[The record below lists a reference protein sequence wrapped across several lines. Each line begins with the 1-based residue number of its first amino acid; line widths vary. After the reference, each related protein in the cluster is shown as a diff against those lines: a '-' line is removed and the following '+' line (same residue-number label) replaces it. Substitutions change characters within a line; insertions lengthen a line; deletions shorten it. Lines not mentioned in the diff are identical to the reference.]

1 MNSLKV
7 AALPLDTVHADPAAN
22 IALMRRALDDV
33 GTVDIAVLP
42 EFFTTGFI
50 TDPGLVSSCA
60 QAPDGPAM
68 QAVRAEAEARSCAI
82 CGTFIA
88 RLPDGTLRN
97 RAFFIAPGAAPV
109 FYDKRHLFSISDEAD
124 VLTPGSQP
132 MPIIDFRGWRIALAV
147 CYDLRFPVWCRN
159 TVGPDGSLLYDILII
174 PASWPDAR
182 AHAWRT
188 LLTARAIE
196 NQAYVIGAN
205 RSGSDGFGRC
215 DGLTAIFDFLGADI
229 GSGQPSGAVT
239 ATFSLDLLAAARRRF
254 PVWRDADTFTITGP
268 ALPSGPTPA
277 PVPCVSTQGKKSP

>member
-1 MNSLKV
+1 
-7 AALPLDTVHADPAAN
+7 
-22 IALMRRALDDV
+22 
-33 GTVDIAVLP
+33 
-42 EFFTTGFI
+42 
-50 TDPGLVSSCA
+50 
-60 QAPDGPAM
+60 M

-97 RAFFIAPGAAPV
+97 RAFFIAPGADPV

-132 MPIIDFRGWRIALAV
+132 MPVITFRGWRISIAV

-159 TVGPDGSLLYDILII
+159 TVGPDGSLLYDMLII
-174 PASWPDAR
+174 PASWPDTR

-229 GSGQPSGAVT
+229 GTAGPSGAVT

-254 PVWRDADTFTITGP
+254 PVWRDADTFTITAP
-268 ALPSGPTPA
+268 APAPTLAPA
-277 PVPCVSTQGKKSP
+277 PVPCVSTQGNKST

>member
-1 MNSLKV
+1 
-7 AALPLDTVHADPAAN
+7 
-22 IALMRRALDDV
+22 
-33 GTVDIAVLP
+33 
-42 EFFTTGFI
+42 
-50 TDPGLVSSCA
+50 
-60 QAPDGPAM
+60 M

-254 PVWRDADTFTITGP
+254 PVWRDADTFSITGP
-268 ALPSGPTPA
+268 AHATPTRPTPA
-277 PVPCVSTQGKKSP
+277 PEPSD

>member
-1 MNSLKV
+1 M
-7 AALPLDTVHADPAAN
+7 
-22 IALMRRALDDV
+22 
-33 GTVDIAVLP
+33 
-42 EFFTTGFI
+42 
-50 TDPGLVSSCA
+50 
-60 QAPDGPAM
+60 
-68 QAVRAEAEARSCAI
+68 
-82 CGTFIA
+82 
-88 RLPDGTLRN
+88 
-97 RAFFIAPGAAPV
+97 
-109 FYDKRHLFSISDEAD
+109 
-124 VLTPGSQP
+124 
-132 MPIIDFRGWRIALAV
+132 

-159 TVGPDGSLLYDILII
+159 TVGPDGSLLYDMLII

-229 GSGQPSGAVT
+229 GADQPCGAVS

-268 ALPSGPTPA
+268 ALAPA
-277 PVPCVSTQGKKSP
+277 PVPCVSTQGNKSP